1 MAEEKQEGKPE
12 EEKAVKTKSSNKSL
26 ILIIGIIV
34 LALAG
39 GVGAYM
45 LFAGGKNATKDAKKE
60 EEKKKDVK
68 TALVALDSF
77 VLNLA
82 EHGRFLKVTMQMELA
97 DASFQPLFAEKTPQ
111 LRDAIITLISSKSA
125 EAVASPEGKMLLK
138 DELLLRA
145 NQSVGKDIFKNLYF
159 TEFVMQ

>member
-1 MAEEKQEGKPE
+1 MAEEKGEGKPE
-12 EEKAVKTKSSNKSL
+12 EDKAAKPKASSKNL
-26 ILIIGIIV
+26 ILIIGIVV

-39 GVGAYM
+39 GIGAYF
-45 LFAGGKNATKDAKKE
+45 LFAGNKGAKTETKKE
-60 EEKKKDVK
+60 EEKKKDGK

-77 VLNLA
+77 ILNLA
-82 EHGRFLKVTMQMELA
+82 EHGRFLKMTMQMELA
-97 DASFQPLFAEKTPQ
+97 DTSYQPLYAEKSPQ
-111 LRDAIITLISSKSA
+111 IRDAIITLVSSKSA